1 MPVETIHFEDFELD
15 RRACELRCGGS
26 TVHLERI
33 PFDLLNLLVERRG
46 ELVTRKEILEQIW
59 GKDVFVDGDNGINTA
74 VRKIR
79 LALKEDPQNPRFL
92 RTVPG
97 KGYRFAAEPLAEKA
111 RDVAADGGAGLPG
124 AGNSLLRK
132 RLTVWMV
139 LGLPVVVG
147 IAAVFLALNVQ
158 GWRGRLLGRAKPNIQ
173 ALAVLPFANLS
184 GDPEQDYFA
193 DGMTEQ
199 LITELGKIST
209 PHVIS
214 RQSVMQ
220 YKGSKKPLHE
230 IARELNVD
238 AVLEGS
244 VERSGD
250 RVRVI
255 VHLVQVAPESQ
266 LWTNQYNRDIRDVLG
281 LQDEIARAVT
291 DEIQVKLKPHEYA
304 RLAGSRPVDPQA
316 QDDYFRALHVR
327 NKWAATT
334 NHYSE
339 QDLLGAISYFRQ
351 ATEKD
356 PKFGPAYAGMAHA
369 YIELGNPWSGSDP
382 AKETLP
388 LAKAAATR
396 AVELDP
402 ALGEAHFVLAETIEL
417 GDWNWS
423 EAERQYKLAVELSP
437 NYAPAHEQY
446 GRFLQSLGRNDEAMK
461 QVAYAA
467 ELNPMDLRIREV
479 LGLVTLASR
488 QYDSAIAQFKELNAS
503 HPGLGDFG
511 LGWCYREK
519 KMYPEAI
526 AALEREVDRRRDPVP
541 LANLASVYGLAGRR
555 PEAVKLID
563 ELKERSREHY
573 VSDAV
578 FVEAYIGLGEKDE
591 AMARLERAFEEHDQ
605 WMVDIKS
612 YLAWD
617 ALRSD
622 PRFQALVRRMNFPP

>member
-15 RRACELRCGGS
+15 RRACELRCGGGV
-26 TVHLERI
+26 VHLERI

-59 GKDVFVDGDNGINTA
+59 GKDVFLDGDNGINTA

-79 LALKEDPQNPRFL
+79 LALKEDPENPRFL
-92 RTVPG
+92 RTIPG
-97 KGYRFAAEPLAEKA
+97 KGYRFAAEPSAEKA
-111 RDVAADGGAGLPG
+111 RDAAAEGGAGLPE
-124 AGNSLLRK
+124 AGNLLPRK
-132 RLTVWMV
+132 QSPLWAA
-139 LGLPVVVG
+139 LGLLVVIG
-147 IAAVFLALNVQ
+147 IAAVLLALNVL
-158 GWRGRLLGRAKPNIQ
+158 GGRGRLPERAKPNIQ

-193 DGMTEQ
+193 DGMTEE

-209 PHVIS
+209 PRVIS

-220 YKGSKKPLHE
+220 YKGSTKSLQE

-255 VHLVQVAPESQ
+255 VHLDQVAPESQ
-266 LWTNQYNRDIRDVLG
+266 LWTDQYNRDIRDVLQ
-281 LQDEIARAVT
+281 LQAEIARTVT

-304 RLAGSRPVDPQA
+304 RLAGSRPVDPEA

-327 NKWAATT
+327 NKWPATT
-334 NHYSE
+334 THYTE
-339 QDLLGAISYFRQ
+339 EDLLRAISYFRR
-351 ATEKD
+351 ATAKD
-356 PKFGPAYAGMAHA
+356 PEYGPAYAAMANA
-369 YIELGNPWSGSDP
+369 YIELGNPWSGSRP

-396 AVELDP
+396 AVEVDP
-402 ALGEAHFVLAETIEL
+402 ALGEGHFVLAETIEL
-417 GDWNWS
+417 DDWNWS

-467 ELNPMDLRIREV
+467 ELNPRDLRIREV

-488 QYDSAIAQFKELNAS
+488 QYDSAIAQFNELNAS

-511 LGWCYREK
+511 LGWCYRET

-541 LANLASVYGLAGRR
+541 LANLASVYGLAGRK

-573 VSDAV
+573 VSNAV

-591 AMARLERAFEEHDQ
+591 AMARLQRAFEEHDQ

-612 YLAWD
+612 YLGWD

>member
-15 RRACELRCGGS
+15 RRASELRCGGRI
-26 TVHLERI
+26 VHLERI

-79 LALKEDPQNPRFL
+79 LALKEDSENPRFL
-92 RTVPG
+92 WTVPG
-97 KGYRFAAEPLAEKA
+97 KGYRFAAESSAEKA
-111 RDVAADGGAGLPG
+111 RDAEADGGAGLPG
-124 AGNSLLRK
+124 SGNLLLRK
-132 RLTVWMV
+132 QSKLWVA
-139 LGLPVVVG
+139 LGLLVVIG
-147 IAAVFLALNVQ
+147 IAAVLLVLNLR
-158 GWRGRLLGRAKPNIQ
+158 GWRGRLLERAKPNIQ

-184 GDPEQDYFA
+184 ADPNQEYFA
-193 DGMTEQ
+193 DGMTEE

-209 PHVIS
+209 PRVIS

-220 YKGSKKPLHE
+220 YKGSTKPLQE

-238 AVLEGS
+238 AVLQGS
-244 VERSGD
+244 VEHSGD

-255 VHLVQVAPESQ
+255 VHLDQVAPERQ
-266 LWTNQYNRDIRDVLG
+266 LWTNQYDRDIRDVLR
-281 LQDEIARAVT
+281 LQDEIARTVT
-291 DEIQVKLKPHEYA
+291 DEIEVKLRPHEYA
-304 RLAGSRPVDPQA
+304 RLAGSGPVDPEA

-327 NKWAATT
+327 NEWSVTT
-334 NHYSE
+334 NHYRE

-351 ATEKD
+351 AIEKD
-356 PKFGPAYAGMAHA
+356 PKYGPAYAGMADA
-369 YIELGNPWSGSDP
+369 YIELGNPWSGSRA

-396 AVELDP
+396 AVDLDP

-417 GDWNWS
+417 EDWNWS

-437 NYAPAHEQY
+437 NYAAAHEQY
-446 GRFLQSLGRNDEAMK
+446 GRFLQALGRNDEAMK

-488 QYDSAIAQFKELNAS
+488 QYDSAIEQFKELNAS

-519 KMYPEAI
+519 KMYPESI

-541 LANLASVYGLAGRR
+541 LANLASVYGLAGRK
-555 PEAVKLID
+555 PEASKLIE

-591 AMARLERAFEEHDQ
+591 AIARLERAFEEHDQ

-622 PRFQALVRRMNFPP
+622 PRFQAMVRRMNFPP

>member
-1 MPVETIHFEDFELD
+1 MPLETIHFEDFELD
-15 RRACELRCGGS
+15 RRACELRCDGS
-26 TVHLERI
+26 VVHLERI

-79 LALKEDPQNPRFL
+79 LALKEDPENPRFL
-92 RTVPG
+92 WTVPG
-97 KGYRFAAEPLAEKA
+97 KGYRFAAQPLAEKA
-111 RDVAADGGAGLPG
+111 REVAADGGAGLPG
-124 AGNSLLRK
+124 TGDLLVRK
-132 RLTVWMV
+132 QSTPWVA
-139 LGLPVVVG
+139 LGLLIVVG
-147 IAAVFLALNVQ
+147 VAAVLSALNVQ
-158 GWRGRLLGRAKPNIQ
+158 GWRGRLLERAKPNIQ
-173 ALAVLPFANLS
+173 TLAVLPFANLS
-184 GDPEQDYFA
+184 GDPEQEYFA
-193 DGMTEQ
+193 DGMTDE
-199 LITELGKIST
+199 LITELGKISI
-209 PHVIS
+209 PRVIS

-220 YKGSKKPLHE
+220 YKGSTKPLQE

-255 VHLVQVAPESQ
+255 VHLDQVAPESQ
-266 LWTNQYNRDIRDVLG
+266 LWTNQYNRDIRDLLR
-281 LQDEIARAVT
+281 LQDEIARTVT
-291 DEIQVKLKPHEYA
+291 DEIQVKLKPRDYA
-304 RLAGSRPVDPQA
+304 RLAGPRPVDPEA
-316 QDDYFRALHVR
+316 QDGYFRALHVR
-327 NKWAATT
+327 NKWTVTT

-339 QDLLGAISYFRQ
+339 QDLLGAINYFRQ
-351 ATEKD
+351 AIDKD
-356 PKFGPAYAGMAHA
+356 PKYGPAYAGMADA
-369 YIELGNPWSGSDP
+369 YIELGNPWSGSRA

-402 ALGEAHFVLAETIEL
+402 GLGEAHFVLAETIEL
-417 GDWNWS
+417 DDWNWP

-446 GRFLQSLGRNDEAMK
+446 GRFLQSLGRNEEAMK

-503 HPGLGDFG
+503 HPTLGDFG

-526 AALEREVDRRRDPVP
+526 AALEREVERRRDPVP
-541 LANLASVYGLAGRR
+541 LANLASVYGLAGRKR
-555 PEAVKLID
+555 EAVKLID

-578 FVEAYIGLGEKDE
+578 FVEAYIGVGEKDE
-591 AMARLERAFEEHDQ
+591 AMARLERAFDEHDQ
-605 WMVDIKS
+605 WMVDINS
-612 YLAWD
+612 YLGWD

-622 PRFQALVRRMNFPP
+622 PRFQALVRRMNFPQ

>member
-1 MPVETIHFEDFELD
+1 
-15 RRACELRCGGS
+15 
-26 TVHLERI
+26 
-33 PFDLLNLLVERRG
+33 LLP
-46 ELVTRKEILEQIW
+46 RKQWTL
-59 GKDVFVDGDNGINTA
+59 G
-74 VRKIR
+74 
-79 LALKEDPQNPRFL
+79 
-92 RTVPG
+92 
-97 KGYRFAAEPLAEKA
+97 
-111 RDVAADGGAGLPG
+111 VA
-124 AGNSLLRK
+124 
-132 RLTVWMV
+132 
-139 LGLPVVVG
+139 LGLIVVIG
-147 IAAVFLALNVQ
+147 IAAVLLALNVQ
-158 GWRGRLLGRAKPNIQ
+158 GWRVRLLERAKPNIH

-184 GDPEQDYFA
+184 GDPEQEYLA
-193 DGMTEQ
+193 DGVTQQ

-220 YKGSKKPLHE
+220 YKGSTKPLQE

-255 VHLVQVAPESQ
+255 VRLDQVAPESQ

-291 DEIQVKLKPHEYA
+291 DEIQAKLKPHEYA
-304 RLAGSRPVDPQA
+304 RLAGSRPVDPEA

-334 NHYSE
+334 THYSE

-351 ATEKD
+351 AIEKD
-356 PKFGPAYAGMAHA
+356 PKFGSSYAGMADA
-369 YIELGNPWSGSDP
+369 YIELGNPWSGSRP
-382 AKETLP
+382 AKEMLP

-402 ALGEAHFVLAETIEL
+402 ALGEAHFVLAETMEL

-446 GRFLQSLGRNDEAMK
+446 GRFLQSLGQNDEAMK

-503 HPGLGDFG
+503 HSGLGDFG

-526 AALEREVDRRRDPVP
+526 AALEREVNRRRDPVP
-541 LANLASVYGLAGRR
+541 LANLASVYGLAGRK

-573 VSDAV
+573 VSNAV

-622 PRFQALVRRMNFPP
+622 PRFQSLVRRMNFPP